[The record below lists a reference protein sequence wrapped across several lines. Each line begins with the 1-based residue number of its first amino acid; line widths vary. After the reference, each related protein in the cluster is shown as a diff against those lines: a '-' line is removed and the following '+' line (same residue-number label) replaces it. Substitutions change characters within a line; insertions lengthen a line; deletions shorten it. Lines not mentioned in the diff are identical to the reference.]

1 MKTIKLTNI
10 AVFLI
15 SLIFLVSLSAPSAL
29 GQEKH
34 KLSNKMYGVNT
45 KYEAI
50 DVLDGK
56 EGHKLT
62 ISSWKGVGTTA
73 SGEQF
78 VFEVQGT
85 SDYINFNGTVSGYQ
99 FSRFQDGS
107 TWVTTYEG
115 IMTAKPSAAGKP
127 PLVSWGG
134 SWTIVKGTGKYENI
148 EGSGTYK
155 ARFIGQGIYV
165 NEGEGEYVI
174 KKK

>member
-10 AVFLI
+10 GVFLI

-34 KLSNKMYGVNT
+34 KFSNKMYGVNT
-45 KYEAI
+45 KHEAI
-50 DVLDGK
+50 DVLDGNK
-56 EGHKLT
+56 GHQLT
-62 ISSWKGVGTTA
+62 ISSYKGVGTTA
-73 SGEQF
+73 SGEQS

-85 SDYINFNGTVSGYQ
+85 GDLINYNGTISGYQ

-107 TWVTTYEG
+107 TWVTSYEG
-115 IMTAKPSAAGKP
+115 KMTAKPSKAGKP

-134 SWTIVKGTGKYENI
+134 SWTIVKGTGKYENVA
-148 EGSGTYK
+148 GGGTYK
-155 ARFIGQGIYV
+155 ARFISQGIYV
-165 NEGEGEYVI
+165 NVAEGEYVI